1 MAIITKYEEQVNP
14 DGQSIQYQQSVSVT
28 GATVSDEIV
37 LPPVL
42 ESGFTF
48 STDGTGT
55 IEISMSTR
63 SDIIEGNGVYVDND
77 LVNGP
82 AFSASFPGSFRGIS
96 GIRINNASGTSS
108 LNIISKA

>member
-1 MAIITKYEEQVNP
+1 MAVIKKYEEQVNP
-14 DGQSIQYQQSVSVT
+14 DGQAIQYYQTVSVT
-28 GATVSDEIV
+28 GSSVSDEIL

-48 STDGTGT
+48 STDGAGT
-55 IEISMSTR
+55 IQVSMSSR
-63 SDIIEGNGVYVDND
+63 KDIDEGNGVWVDND

-82 AFSASFPGSFRGIS
+82 VFSTSFPGTFRGIS
-96 GIRINNASGTSS
+96 GIRINNASGTST